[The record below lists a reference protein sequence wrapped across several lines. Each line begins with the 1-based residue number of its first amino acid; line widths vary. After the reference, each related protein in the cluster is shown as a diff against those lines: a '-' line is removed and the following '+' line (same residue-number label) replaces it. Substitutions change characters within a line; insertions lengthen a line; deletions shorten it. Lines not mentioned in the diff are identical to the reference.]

1 MRPSRRAIPV
11 GIFHLA
17 GDFVDAAS
25 PHATNELC
33 EPPGVEGLMASQGPN
48 SVVKPGQRRGRVPDV
63 VRHGPLA
70 SGVGELC
77 AT

>member
-33 EPPGVEGLMASQGPN
+33 APLASKLTAARGLN
-48 SVVKPGQRRGRVPDV
+48 VVVKPGERRGRVPDV